1 LPHEVSRES
10 SVSNAQ
16 RIISEIGR
24 EVEKDLKKITTSSK
38 LDEDIIK
45 KYPFILDITDFKTQ
59 YSLVLNRMIL
69 NKIKENTEFDKID
82 KDYYIQFYELTIQMD
97 LLSIFPEE
105 DENTDKA
112 KKLLNSQIV
121 SIQLA
126 YQIQRQKET
135 HQQLLEAI
143 KEQKYTLRQ
152 KESTV
157 LEQDKRINEIKEL
170 AKKKFGRDILGTES
184 KNTLKKIIEMING
197 DSDVSPLTSDETSE
211 DNMVNVEAQLETALV
226 VNEEQTK
233 EISKEL
239 GTVTDEHAKKEI
251 EKQMERLNLYDNI
264 IKTNIGQQKT
274 KYKAIVNK
282 TPEITGKHNRKLN
295 RMEYAL
301 RIIQGQLK
309 QLEKF
314 TRLLNRS
321 DKDYLEKIEKI
332 QEECNLINYD
342 NFDYIYANEKIKKAI
357 TRVPVK
363 DDIISGI
370 DKIMEDLGKD
380 KKDKKDK
387 KDEQVQQQF
396 GRMLSISNA

>member
-1 LPHEVSRES
+1 
-10 SVSNAQ
+10 
-16 RIISEIGR
+16 
-24 EVEKDLKKITTSSK
+24 
-38 LDEDIIK
+38 
-45 KYPFILDITDFKTQ
+45 
-59 YSLVLNRMIL
+59 
-69 NKIKENTEFDKID
+69 
-82 KDYYIQFYELTIQMD
+82 
-97 LLSIFPEE
+97 
-105 DENTDKA
+105 
-112 KKLLNSQIV
+112 
-121 SIQLA
+121 
-126 YQIQRQKET
+126 
-135 HQQLLEAI
+135 
-143 KEQKYTLRQ
+143 
-152 KESTV
+152 
-157 LEQDKRINEIKEL
+157 
-170 AKKKFGRDILGTES
+170 
-184 KNTLKKIIEMING
+184 
-197 DSDVSPLTSDETSE
+197 
-211 DNMVNVEAQLETALV
+211 MVNVEVQLETALS

-239 GTVTDEHAKKEI
+239 GTVTDENAKKEI

-264 IKTNIGQQKT
+264 IKTNIGQQNA

-282 TPEITGKHNRKLN
+282 TPEVIGKYSRKLF

-321 DKDYLEKIEKI
+321 DKEYLDKIVKI
-332 QEECNLINYD
+332 QDECNLRNYD
-342 NFDYIYANEKIKKAI
+342 NFDHIYANEKIKKAI

-396 GRMLSISNA
+396 GRMVSISNA